1 MPIVI
6 NGTGTVTG
14 LSVGG
19 VNDGAIAHADLATST
34 QPIFSSYAII
44 EEQQAH
50 DTHAGTFTQ
59 GAWQKRLLNTEVA
72 DPDSIV
78 SISSNQFTLQAG
90 TYLLKWSAPARDL
103 THHQTRIYNSTD
115 SSVVRYGSSE
125 YTDTNHMDQ
134 TSSNGVG
141 RVTIAGAKA
150 FELQHYGHNTTST
163 TGFGVAAN
171 SDGATEH
178 YSMVEIY
185 KEAS

>member
-44 EEQQAH
+44 ADQKS
-50 DTHAGTFTQ
+50 AGTGGGTAFAN
-59 GAWQKRLLNTEVA
+59 AWTDAVLQTEIA

-78 SISSNQFTLQAG
+78 TIASDQFTLGAG
-90 TYLLKWSAPARDL
+90 NYLIKWKKSFFASQRVVTRLYDVTNSAVKQNSMTVGAFNNSGAVTFSHGIARVTPTGSTAYKFQYYADNQDGDGQGVDAPDDECVGIYLL
-103 THHQTRIYNSTD
+103 
-115 SSVVRYGSSE
+115 
-125 YTDTNHMDQ
+125 
-134 TSSNGVG
+134 
-141 RVTIAGAKA
+141 
-150 FELQHYGHNTTST
+150 
-163 TGFGVAAN
+163 
-171 SDGATEH
+171 
-178 YSMVEIY
+178 VEIY

>member
-1 MPIVI
+1 MPITI

-125 YTDTNHMDQ
+125 YSNTLDAPT
-134 TSSNGVG
+134 TSTGVA